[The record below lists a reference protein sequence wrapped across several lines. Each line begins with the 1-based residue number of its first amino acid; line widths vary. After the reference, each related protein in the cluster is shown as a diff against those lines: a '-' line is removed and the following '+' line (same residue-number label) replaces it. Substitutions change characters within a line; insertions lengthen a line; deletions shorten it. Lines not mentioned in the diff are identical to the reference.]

1 MNQAVDKNEMID
13 KLRTLS
19 QDEVAKILGC
29 TREYVSRLTNHRNED
44 RRLPAFAFGR
54 LKRYSVDEVMWWRER
69 HRYVPRRKGKK

>member
-44 RRLPAFAFGR
+44 
-54 LKRYSVDEVMWWRER
+54 
-69 HRYVPRRKGKK
+69 